1 MTNKA
6 AILSSKIKD
15 LPVSE
20 NFYLRSKL
28 MGFDRVQ
35 DIVDTPARQL
45 IGKEDFDYNWLGELV
60 SFLKNNNM
68 LHTLQPIPGNRAY

>member
-1 MTNKA
+1 MANEED
-6 AILSSKIKD
+6 ILSGAIKD

-28 MGFDRVQ
+28 MGFACIQ

-60 SFLKNNNM
+60 SFLRNNNM
-68 LHTLQPIPGNRAY
+68 LHTLQAMPGNRAY